1 MKSRSKFSLASLLA
15 LFLFL
20 PEALIG
26 YSLWKGDPS
35 LSLYSLLAV
44 IVVLAGLFAI
54 VVLLVSIQR
63 SLEGFNAT
71 LQSIRPEA
79 GTGRIHCNDDLCAP
93 VVGKINEA
101 IAAIASEHDAAVLSA
116 ANLEALLSA
125 SPDTILTFDREGVI
139 LSSTIRGDDKTRPL
153 FDRVFRPGNNVRNLD
168 AMSAETFAKLLAAVD
183 AETAR
188 NSSAIHRFPLR
199 DKEGAVFWI
208 EARLV
213 RIGGG
218 RVLSVNRDITFERSS
233 TIEKSQ
239 LEEKVTQ
246 MQKSAS
252 FGLIAGGLAHDYNNL
267 LTAMLGNV
275 EIILCDA
282 VSDRVRETATDLRVA
297 MLHASAL
304 VRRMLSYTKSEP
316 NIEPTD
322 VNALVRDLV
331 RLMLRSVPD
340 NARLVL
346 ATGDRVPVINADST
360 QFWQVVINLVVNACD
375 ALQGKPGTVRVTTLE
390 MKFASAEEL
399 AAYKSQDPLKP
410 GTYAVLEVSDTGA
423 GMDDRTKARIFEPF
437 FTTKTN
443 GRGLGLASVF
453 SIVRAYGA
461 GIAVNSHPG
470 EGTTFRVVLPAA
482 IGENGSVL
490 YPDDLAKKQSAFVTP
505 PPPPA
510 PQPSAPVPAETPSP
524 VATSAPAPQPATSAP
539 ASATPEDAA
548 KGHILIVDDDASIL
562 KLLQIILKGGG
573 YKITTA
579 SSGTEGLKTYE
590 KLADSI
596 SLALVDA
603 SMGVGMN
610 GLELCTE
617 IRKRSETL
625 PLVLM
630 SAYKAKE
637 MGSRITASGITG
649 FLPKPFRSA
658 DVLDLVAKYMKDA
671 PAK

>member
-1 MKSRSKFSLASLLA
+1 MKSRTKFTLASFLAIILL
-15 LFLFL
+15 LVETLV
-20 PEALIG
+20 G
-26 YSLWKGDPS
+26 YSLWMKDTGLFP
-35 LSLYSLLAV
+35 YAFLAS
-44 IVVLAGLFAI
+44 IFVVAGLFAI
-54 VVLLVSIQR
+54 VLLLASILR
-63 SLEGFNAT
+63 VITNFNTT
-71 LQSIRPEA
+71 LLSVHPEA
-79 GTGRIHCNDDLCAP
+79 GTGRIPCDDDLCAP
-93 VVGKINEA
+93 AAAKVNEA
-101 IAAIASEHDAAVLSA
+101 IAAIASEHDAAALSA
-116 ANLEALLSA
+116 ANLEAFLSA

-139 LSSTIRGDDKTRPL
+139 LSSTIRGDNKTRPL
-153 FDRVFRPGNNVRNLD
+153 FSKVFRPGNNVRNID
-168 AMSAETFAKLLAAVD
+168 AMPAETFAKLLANVD
-183 AETAR
+183 AETAN
-188 NSSAIHRFPLR
+188 NSSAIHRFPVR
-199 DKEGAVFWI
+199 DEDGAVFWI

-213 RIGGG
+213 RIGG
-218 RVLSVNRDITFERSS
+218 RRILSVNRDITLERSS
-233 TIEKSQ
+233 TIEKTQ

-304 VRRMLSYTKSEP
+304 VRRMLSYTKTEP

-322 VNALVRDLV
+322 VNSLVRDLI

-340 NARLVL
+340 NAKLVL

-375 ALQGKPGTVRVTTLE
+375 ALQGRPGTVRVTTLE
-390 MKFASAEEL
+390 MKFGTSEEL
-399 AAYKSQDPLKP
+399 VAYKSQDPLKP
-410 GTYAVLEVSDTGA
+410 GTYAVLEVSDTGS
-423 GMDDRTKARIFEPF
+423 GMDERTKARLFEPF

-482 IGENGSVL
+482 LAENGSVL
-490 YPDDLAKKQSAFVTP
+490 YPDDLAKKQTAFVTP

-510 PQPSAPVPAETPSP
+510 PQPSPSP
-524 VATSAPAPQPATSAP
+524 GPSSSAPAAP
-539 ASATPEDAA
+539 ETPTEQAASVAEGS

-590 KLADSI
+590 RLADSV

-617 IRKRSETL
+617 IRKRSEAL
-625 PLVLM
+625 PLILM

-658 DVLDLVAKYMKDA
+658 DVLELVAKYMKDA
-671 PAK
+671 ASK